1 MIRRLFR
8 IQSTPGT
15 AELAAVCGILEKR
28 YREQVDGKALRYDT
42 AQVEALTSLQTLLE
56 NLLLYENSKRTFG
69 FNKKHRRQQCRNIYL
84 FGDVGRG
91 KSMLMDLFYD
101 NCPIKK
107 KRRVHFHHFM
117 LEVHEFMHNR
127 QNGSDLLMLLA
138 EKINTQAS
146 LLCFDEFHVIDATNA
161 VILERLFTRLYQLG
175 TVIVSTSNRHPDEL
189 YQGGIT
195 SDLFLSFID
204 RLKQSTDII
213 ALNAAKDYRLTHAPA
228 HVVYHTPIQA
238 GTAALLQRHYQRLTR
253 CSAPKPKRLT
263 VMGRDIRLASAHGGI
278 AWATFQE
285 LCEQPLGPADYLKI
299 AGQFRALILSDIP
312 RFGPERH
319 DQAKR
324 FSTLVD
330 ALYFHHAILICSAE
344 APAHELYDAE
354 HGAFFMRRTVS
365 RLIEMQSAPYQRIS
379 KTDASTIPTV

>member
-1 MIRRLFR
+1 MIKRLLR
-8 IQSTPGT
+8 IPGT
-15 AELAAVCGILEKR
+15 TRAVEIAAVCDILEKR
-28 YREQVDGKALRYDT
+28 YRQRVEGSALRYDP
-42 AQVEALTSLQTLLE
+42 AQAEALKSLQTLLE

-69 FNKKHRRQQCRNIYL
+69 FNKKRRRQQCRNIYL

-117 LEVHEFMHNR
+117 LEVHDFMHNR
-127 QNGSDLLMLLA
+127 RNGSDLLMLLA
-138 EKINTQAS
+138 EKINAQAS
-146 LLCFDEFHVIDATNA
+146 LLCFDEFHVIDAANA
-161 VILERLFTRLYQLG
+161 VILERLFTRLHRLG

-213 ALNAAKDYRLTHAPA
+213 ELNAAEDYRLHHARHAPA
-228 HVVYHTPIQA
+228 QVVYHTPIQT

-253 CSAPKPKRLT
+253 CSALKPKHLT
-263 VMGRDIRLASAHGGI
+263 VMGRDIRLASAHDDI

-312 RFGPERH
+312 RFGPERL

-330 ALYFHHAILICSAE
+330 ALYFHRAILICSAE
-344 APAHELYDAE
+344 VPAHELYAPKN
-354 HGAFFMRRTVS
+354 GAFFMRRTVS
-365 RLIEMQSAPYQRIS
+365 RLIEMQSTPYLNQ
-379 KTDASTIPTV
+379 TG